1 MNFRPLFRLANI
13 LTFSRLLLTLP
24 FILFFRAN
32 DMVLATVF
40 FGLAALTDHLDGKI
54 ARKQGVTQF
63 GSFMDSIVDKIL
75 VGSALISFYLF
86 QPEHFDNRI
95 SLIPMWMVSVIV
107 GREVIITVFRILCV
121 VKQGK
126 VISANR
132 WGKYKTVTQVVVILI
147 SLVLL
152 IFQEDLKYVI
162 QDHGPIYFMMYLPLL
177 FTVAS
182 GLEILYGNRK
192 VFLTYERTE

>member
-1 MNFRPLFRLANI
+1 MNFHPLFRLANI

-24 FILFFRAN
+24 FILFFRAH
-32 DMVLATVF
+32 DIELATVF

-63 GSFMDSIVDKIL
+63 GSFIDSVVDKIL
-75 VGSALISFYLF
+75 VGAALICFYLF
-86 QPEHFDNRI
+86 QPEHFDNQI
-95 SLIPMWMVSVIV
+95 TLIPIWMVLVIM
-107 GREVIITVFRILCV
+107 GREVIVTVFRILCV
-121 VKQGK
+121 VKQGE

-152 IFQEDLKYVI
+152 IFQEDLKFVI
-162 QDHGPIYFMMYLPLL
+162 QDHGPIYFMMYLPLVL
-177 FTVAS
+177 TVAS

-192 VFLTYERTE
+192 VFL